1 MADLATLSIK
11 VDASGAVQVLDQL
24 GNKLGQT
31 SSKAETLS
39 ATVGKLAAVFAGFQ
53 AAKFAQDTLNLGARY
68 ETLGVVMDVLGRNAG
83 KTRAEMDGFQA
94 SLQKTGISM
103 IGARESLARMAG
115 AQLDMAKSSEL
126 ARVAQNAAVI
136 ANVNSSEAFDT
147 LINGITTGQP
157 RILRT
162 LGIFVDMEAGQ
173 QKYARSLGKSAEELT
188 SAERTQANM
197 NTAMQ
202 GGVAIA
208 GAYEAAMGTAGKQLL
223 STVRYMEDARVKA
236 SLAFQPAYTQA
247 VFGYANALKYAGDNA
262 TTITGIMAGLATA
275 IGLVAGALVAVKV
288 ATLALAVTPIGL
300 AISAAVALLAAAAGL
315 YVKQVT
321 EAKLVT
327 NAFSESLVK
336 MPINLIQ
343 ANLTAVNEALK
354 DYATRQANLAAAGK
368 SDISTAGTEEHLRLL
383 GLQKE
388 LTLALTAAT
397 KAHGVVAKA
406 AEEAETAALLKFND
420 EKRKGLANAQM
431 ERDWKLAH
439 LDLLGKEAAA
449 EAKVAEQIEIATQKA
464 DKFYAINR
472 KIFLGGPANLI
483 GLTPGLEGFGGRN
496 VPGLPDTLEVKSA
509 VDQQIA
515 EYTRGADVR
524 KQLASDAG
532 KYETKVTLAEIAEQ
546 AKIREQFM
554 KQFQQTVA
562 NGIANM
568 LENGIQSWRS
578 FFDSIKSMFI
588 KLVADFA
595 AAKIMDK
602 ILNNGQ
608 NAAGATSLGAMFG
621 GDFGKGGGGTAM
633 AGASVALTAGM
644 IGYGVGGMTRNTTT
658 GALAGGAAGAAS
670 GAAMGALLG
679 PIGAGAG
686 ALIGGLAGLVTG
698 FMGASA
704 AAKKYAEDMVKQQ
717 NSLLAAAQA
726 FVDRGLTGQAKIE
739 SEQNKLAKERDDL
752 LNGLAANFKAGG
764 FGKDGA
770 ANYQHTVEEI
780 GFAYDRQ
787 KKALEATTKAAEDY
801 SLVLKVAAEFEETNF
816 VRSLRARELRAA
828 GATEEA
834 DALDLFNRQ
843 VAEFAD
849 AVKKGYDETTLAR
862 LAYVQSL
869 EVERTAYRANLAA
882 QITAA
887 NATRMSAMAAENLAS
902 GLEAISP
909 AWQRVIDALAKS
921 RDAAEQTANAIRKT
935 VDATRSLFENLAGYT
950 KSLLVGGLSPLTK
963 SQQVAEARS
972 QFEDAARKAAFGDLA
987 AGGKVT
993 GLATQFLTLIKETSQ
1008 ASAQAAQ
1015 DAAQAALP
1023 KYFRTA
1029 MPTVEGTQTAEYQQA
1044 FADVSAMIDAATL
1057 GVGGQLDIQVQ
1068 QLRQAELQT
1077 AILNRMLAQS
1087 SAAARGLPFFASGGE
1102 HSGGIALVGERG
1114 PELINTGRARIF
1126 SAADSAAAFAGNG
1139 TATVEELRRVIAR
1152 LETLVRVTAAGAQE
1166 TVKAVARVS
1175 SDVASLTREVRL
1187 SGEAAA

>member
-11 VDASGAVQVLDQL
+11 VDASGAVTTLDQL
-24 GNKLGQT
+24 GTKLGQT
-31 SSKAETLS
+31 EKQASSVTDALAKLGVAVSAGMIFKKFIDETSQAQFALAQLEARVKS
-39 ATVGKLAAVFAGFQ
+39 TAGAAGQSVGQLAALAGEMQ
-53 AAKFAQDTLNLGARY
+53 NLTAFSD
-68 ETLGVVMDVLGRNAG
+68 EAVM
-83 KTRAEMDGFQA
+83 
-94 SLQKTGISM
+94 
-103 IGARESLARMAG
+103 
-115 AQLDMAKSSEL
+115 
-126 ARVAQNAAVI
+126 
-136 ANVNSSEAFDT
+136 
-147 LINGITTGQP
+147 
-157 RILRT
+157 
-162 LGIFVDMEAGQ
+162 
-173 QKYARSLGKSAEELT
+173 SAEALLLT
-188 SAERTQANM
+188 FTSIKGDIFPAALKA
-197 NTAMQ
+197 TADL
-202 GGVAIA
+202 AT
-208 GAYEAAMGTAGKQLL
+208 AMGTDLNGAALQLGKALQDPETGLL
-223 STVRYMEDARVKA
+223 ALRRSGISFSQEQIKVIKA
-236 SLAFQPAYTQA
+236 LVDTGHEAQAQKMILAELAKETGGSA
-247 VFGYANALKYAGDNA
+247 AAAANTFG
-262 TTITGIMAGLATA
+262 
-275 IGLVAGALVAVKV
+275 GALAQLKNAFGELFEGTTNGTSALVQFIKAVTDGLKWLNEHQTV
-288 ATLALAVTPIGL
+288 VKALAVTIGITL
-300 AISAAVALLAAAAGL
+300 AAVAIPAAIGALAALSLAVRANTVAWLESPYAPLVIAITAVGAAFVYLNGAYAEHIAHAKSANLAHGDLKLTLYEEEGAAKRAAEATAKHEKALADEGEAVTKLVKNYDDKAAATRRELSYVKAHTEALVAQAVREIELAAAMD
-315 YVKQVT
+315 KVT
-321 EAKLVT
+321 
-327 NAFSESLVK
+327 
-336 MPINLIQ
+336 
-343 ANLTAVNEALK
+343 
-354 DYATRQANLAAAGK
+354 DAAARKYAGMDRL
-368 SDISTAGTEEHLRLL
+368 SGMTAGKGAFAIADGFQGGALPGVNNDLAKQAAHTWFVIQEDTA
-383 GLQKE
+383 QK
-388 LTLALTAAT
+388 AAQ
-397 KAHGVVAKA
+397 AVVDADAKA
-406 AEEAETAALLKFND
+406 EKEKAA
-420 EKRKGLANAQM
+420 
-431 ERDWKLAH
+431 
-439 LDLLGKEAAA
+439 
-449 EAKVAEQIEIATQKA
+449 
-464 DKFYAINR
+464 
-472 KIFLGGPANLI
+472 
-483 GLTPGLEGFGGRN
+483 
-496 VPGLPDTLEVKSA
+496 
-509 VDQQIA
+509 
-515 EYTRGADVR
+515 
-524 KQLASDAG
+524 
-532 KYETKVTLAEIAEQ
+532 
-546 AKIREQFM
+546 IREQFM

-568 LENGIQSWRS
+568 LENGLGSWRS
-578 FFDSIKSMFI
+578 FFDSIKSMFL

-801 SLVLKVAAEFEETNF
+801 SLVLKVAAEFEETNY

-828 GATEEA
+828 GATQEA

-869 EVERTAYRANLAA
+869 EVERTAYRTNLSA

-902 GLEAISP
+902 GLGEISP
-909 AWQRVIDALAKS
+909 AWQKVIDALAKS

-972 QFEDAARKAAFGDLA
+972 QFEDASRKAAFGDLA

-1029 MPTVEGTQTAEYQQA
+1029 MPAVEGTQTAEYQQA

-1126 SAADSAAAFAGNG
+1126 SAADSAAAFAGNS